1 MKLYY
6 GTTSPYVRKIVVS
19 AIELGLND
27 RIERD
32 ETFPWE
38 AKTTYGGVNPVGKVP
53 ALVTDDGMVLYDSP
67 VVVEYLDSLHDGP
80 KLIPP
85 PGPARWQAL
94 RIAAL
99 ADGMM
104 DAVILLFSEL
114 TRRPPE
120 LHWQFWDDR
129 MRGTVAR
136 SLDALEQ
143 DAAGFDPAHPDIAQ
157 ISTATGL
164 GWIEFRLK
172 VLGIDF
178 RRRAPG
184 VVGMVRPVQRTGVHA
199 GVDASGA
206 LGFGPASIP
215 HVQTISELRRFC

>member
-1 MKLYY
+1 MKLYF
-6 GTTSPYVRKIVVS
+6 GGTSPYVRKVVVAAS
-19 AIELGLND
+19 ECGLD
-27 RIERD
+27 DQIERD
-32 ETFPWE
+32 ETFPWD
-38 AKTTYGGVNPVGKVP
+38 AANKYGGVNPVGKVP
-53 ALVTDDGMVLYDSP
+53 ALVTDAGQVLYDSP
-67 VVVEYLDSLHDGP
+67 VIVEYLDSLHEGP
-80 KLIPP
+80 KLIPAS
-85 PGPARWQAL
+85 GPERFEML

-143 DAAGFDPAHPDIAQ
+143 DAATFDPARADVAQ
-157 ISTATGL
+157 ITTACGV
-164 GWIEFRLK
+164 GWIEFRLS

-178 RRRAPG
+178 RDGHPVLSEWFDAFSQ
-184 VVGMVRPVQRTGVHA
+184 RPSMQGSMPKAH
-199 GVDASGA
+199 
-206 LGFGPASIP
+206 
-215 HVQTISELRRFC
+215 

>member
-1 MKLYY
+1 MKLFY
-6 GTTSPYVRKIVVS
+6 GTTSPYVRKVVVA

-32 ETFPWE
+32 ETFPW
-38 AKTTYGGVNPVGKVP
+38 ATDTQYGGINPVGKVP
-53 ALVTDDGMVLYDSP
+53 ALITDEGQALYDSP
-67 VVVEYLDSLHDGP
+67 VIVEYLDSIHDGS

-85 PGPARWQAL
+85 SGPERFEAL

-120 LHWQFWDDR
+120 LHWQYWDDR

-136 SLDALEQ
+136 SLDVLEA
-143 DAAGFDPAHPDIAQ
+143 DAKGFNPGQPDIAQ
-157 ISTATGL
+157 ISTAVAV
-164 GWIEFRLK
+164 GWIEFRIEL
-172 VLGIDF
+172 LGIDF
-178 RRRAPG
+178 RDGHPTLSKWFDAFSQRASMQQSMPKA
-184 VVGMVRPVQRTGVHA
+184 HA
-199 GVDASGA
+199 
-206 LGFGPASIP
+206 
-215 HVQTISELRRFC
+215 

>member
-6 GTTSPYVRKIVVS
+6 GSTSPYVRKVVV
-19 AIELGLND
+19 AAHECGLHD

-32 ETFPWE
+32 ETFPW
-38 AKTTYGGVNPVGKVP
+38 ASDTTYGGVNPVGKVP
-53 ALVTDDGMVLYDSP
+53 ALVTGEGQVLYDSP
-67 VVVEYLDSLHDGP
+67 VIVEYLDSLHDGP

-85 PGPARWQAL
+85 SGRERFEQL

-114 TRRPPE
+114 TRRPAE

-136 SLDALEQ
+136 SLDALEV
-143 DAAGFDPAHPDIAQ
+143 DAVGFDPDRPDIAQ
-157 ISTATGL
+157 ISLATGL
-164 GWIEFRLK
+164 GWIEFRIEA
-172 VLGIDF
+172 LGIDF
-178 RRRAPG
+178 RDGHPVLSAWYDAFSK
-184 VVGMVRPVQRTGVHA
+184 RPSMQNSMPKAH
-199 GVDASGA
+199 
-206 LGFGPASIP
+206 
-215 HVQTISELRRFC
+215 